1 METIARVKTPKRV
14 CKVVH
19 FVDVCGVDAYQ
30 LWDGD
35 RHREWRV
42 YTDAD
47 EGVKVMLQRAA
58 GDYMQTN
65 MFNQA

>member
-14 CKVVH
+14 CKVVQM
-19 FVDVCGVDAYQ
+19 VDYCGNDVYQ

-42 YTDAD
+42 YTTA
-47 EGVKVMLQRAA
+47 EEAIKVMLQRAA

-65 MFNQA
+65 LFNQA